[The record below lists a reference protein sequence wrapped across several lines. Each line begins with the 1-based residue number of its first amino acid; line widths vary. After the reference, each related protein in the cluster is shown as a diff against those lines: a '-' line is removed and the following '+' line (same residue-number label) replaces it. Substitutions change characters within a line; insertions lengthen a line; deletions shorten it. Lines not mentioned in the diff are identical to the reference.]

1 MFSSSKSITS
11 LHDFDKRFVE
21 NFVYESKNVKSDV
34 YITTIDRRV
43 NAKSV
48 LGLLSLSIKRDDVI
62 RIDILSSDSD
72 YVRIE
77 ATVLTG
83 TTSYGFSTF
92 SGDLCR
98 FQFQK

>member
-21 NFVYESKNVKSDV
+21 NFVYELKNVKSDV

-48 LGLLSLSIKRDDVI
+48 LGLLSLSVKQDDVI
-62 RIDILSSDSD
+62 RIDILSSESVEKAQDD
-72 YVRIE
+72 LHK
-77 ATVLTG
+77 VLEI
-83 TTSYGFSTF
+83 
-92 SGDLCR
+92 LNNN
-98 FQFQK
+98 